1 MVDDKKK
8 TTVLGSSVGADAGQ
22 PLNLNDT
29 NIAENNDECNEE
41 MISTD
46 EMLKKLRRATAP
58 LLLRSFS
65 YNELLGEVLPYR
77 KSVIDGFLG
86 VGAYILAGAP
96 KIGKSFLVAQIA
108 YHVSIGEPI
117 FNYKVHKGTVLYLAL
132 EDDKKRLQ
140 ERMSRMFGVEGT
152 DNLHFATEASQV
164 GKDLEKQLENFV
176 REHPKTVLII
186 DTLQKVR
193 EVSTDY
199 SYASDYEIM
208 GKLKQFADLNN
219 ICLLIVH
226 HTRKQSSGD
235 NFEMISGTTGLL
247 GCADGALLMMK
258 EKRTDSNATLNLVS
272 RDQAD
277 QKLYLTKNQNSL
289 IRELDRAETDLWRIP
304 PDPIVEKVVKML
316 SIDDPY
322 WEGTA
327 TNLVK
332 ILGVDMT
339 PNHLT
344 RHLNV
349 HSSEL
354 MTNHRIYYENKRTHS
369 GRHVAFTL
377 VPEEL
382 LKD

>member
-152 DNLHFATEASQV
+152 DSLHFATEASQV

-332 ILGVDMT
+332 IL
-339 PNHLT
+339 
-344 RHLNV
+344 
-349 HSSEL
+349 E
-354 MTNHRIYYENKRTHS
+354 I
-369 GRHVAFTL
+369 GRASCRERV
-377 VPEEL
+377 
-382 LKD
+382 